1 MKWFKFCVLAMS
13 MLLASCSSTYE
24 AYWRSLQLALN
35 ETPDLALS
43 SQQISE
49 SPADLIYFRMGE
61 SPQFILALAFIENGD
76 YKWISADK
84 LMFVE
89 KKGRIIKTLGFN
101 YDLMQL
107 SNIDADPIQSGIEAT
122 ESTNWKPSADIE
134 DLTYGHTI
142 DFTISSKS
150 ATRIKVQ
157 ETEFDT
163 ILIEEVAHFDK
174 KGLNSTGVES
184 WVNQY
189 WYETQSGKLIK
200 TRQKLSPFTDT
211 FEVTYI
217 SRAVRLNPVNSNN
230 L

>member
-1 MKWFKFCVLAMS
+1 MKWFKFCVLALS

-24 AYWRSLQLALN
+24 AYWRSLQLALK
-35 ETPDLALS
+35 ETPDLSLS
-43 SQQISE
+43 NQQISE

-61 SPQFILALAFIENGD
+61 RPQFILALAFIENGD
-76 YKWISADK
+76 YKWISEDR

-89 KKGRIIKTLGFN
+89 KEGRIIKTLGFN

-107 SNIDADPIQSGIEAT
+107 SNIDTDPIQGGIETT
-122 ESTNWKPSADIE
+122 ESSNWKPYVDIE

-150 ATRIKVQ
+150 PTRLKLL

-174 KGLNSTGVES
+174 KGLNSMGVES

-189 WYETQSGKLIK
+189 WFETKSGKLLK

-217 SRAVRLNPVNSNN
+217 SRAVRLIPVNSNN
-230 L
+230 